1 MSKTI
6 VFLFSFIFFSTRL
19 LSQNYE
25 VGLTTRRDWIA
36 ALKERQARSYWF
48 VVTGQRDDCLTNQ
61 VGLAAIRGSCHSRQR
76 RLQLVGQ
83 VDRRLPHALYYAIHV
98 ALGGAGFQSARMANT
113 SLLIPVAR
121 HYDHAHEHQR
131 PDLPRPPV
139 PRGGEC
145 LRFSWIRREGNP
157 ARPPREVRPVDDPRR
172 PCGSW

>member
-121 HYDHAHEHQR
+121 QDGEGLTTGATEDSEVSVIEGQDT
-131 PDLPRPPV
+131 PGSV
-139 PRGGEC
+139 PMRQ
-145 LRFSWIRREGNP
+145 
-157 ARPPREVRPVDDPRR
+157 DDD
-172 PCGSW
+172 